1 MGVPVENRERIFDP
15 FFTTRAPGEG
25 TGLGL
30 YLSRQ
35 IIEAHGGSLRVG
47 SVHGRGA
54 AFIINYRSLAPL
66 RPRAPPSGSGGM
78 KSPKPAQSGE
88 RRAVVLYVDDDRAN
102 LLAFRAIAEPTY
114 EVVVARSGDEAL
126 ALISQNPRTSLC

>member
-1 MGVPVENRERIFDP
+1 
-15 FFTTRAPGEG
+15 
-25 TGLGL
+25 
-30 YLSRQ
+30 
-35 IIEAHGGSLRVG
+35 
-47 SVHGRGA
+47 
-54 AFIINYRSLAPL
+54 
-66 RPRAPPSGSGGM
+66 M

-126 ALISQNPRTSLC
+126 ALISQNPDIAVLMADQRMPGMSGIDLCERVQSSHPDIVRMLVTAYSDLQAAIAATSTTNQGAAA